1 MPVTAAQTLGAR
13 FANALAAKDFDELRE
28 LLDPEIDFRG
38 MTPSRFWEAGD
49 RDTVVA
55 DVLQHWFE
63 PTDEVESLDAL
74 ETHAFAD
81 REHVGYRFG
90 VRNPRGRFMVEQQAY
105 FSARDDR
112 IAWMRVMCS
121 GFRPVP

>member
-38 MTPSRFWEAGD
+38 MTLPFWEAGD

-63 PTDEVESLDAL
+63 PTDEVEALDAL

-81 REHVGYRFG
+81 REHVGSLRT
-90 VRNPRGRFMVEQQAY
+90 RRQ
-105 FSARDDR
+105 D
-112 IAWMRVMCS
+112 
-121 GFRPVP
+121 